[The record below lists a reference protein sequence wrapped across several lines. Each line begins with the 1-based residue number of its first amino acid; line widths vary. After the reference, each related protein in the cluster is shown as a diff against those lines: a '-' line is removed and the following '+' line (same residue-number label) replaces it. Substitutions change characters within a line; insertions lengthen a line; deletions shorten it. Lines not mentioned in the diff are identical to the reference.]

1 MHSHAELQE
10 IALGALETLALIFAR
25 HELPVQFSQPRQ
37 CLQGTRPSVG
47 SSSGGKALDVARYD
61 AVSDFG
67 DTELVIA
74 GLHENFHAARY
85 LDTHMAR
92 TAAVLEHL
100 AQADALG
107 ARAGRRSD
115 YSLLK
120 FAPAHALS
128 IRAIVAGP
136 SRCAVGFSLLLP
148 SGRLAC

>member
-1 MHSHAELQE
+1 V
-10 IALGALETLALIFAR
+10 G
-25 HELPVQFSQPRQ
+25 
-37 CLQGTRPSVG
+37 CL
-47 SSSGGKALDVARYD
+47 SGGKALEVARYD

-67 DTELVIA
+67 DTELVMA

-136 SRCAVGFSLLLP
+136 SRCAIGSPLLLP
-148 SGRLAC
+148 CVSIR